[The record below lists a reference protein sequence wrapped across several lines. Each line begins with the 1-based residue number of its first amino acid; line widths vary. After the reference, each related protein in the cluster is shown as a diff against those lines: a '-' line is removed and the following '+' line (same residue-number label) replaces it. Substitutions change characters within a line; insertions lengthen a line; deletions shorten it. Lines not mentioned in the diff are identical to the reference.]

1 TGQWH
6 QSHGIARR
14 RPAPTIKGRTT
25 HNIQYVSC
33 SNTVVFIAL
42 SPVTGYKFG
51 KNILPEPHER
61 GLIMAVVA
69 YAILIETDTGKNI
82 W

>member
-1 TGQWH
+1 MVIFKVNRGGSREKQRLFE
-6 QSHGIARR
+6 IL
-14 RPAPTIKGRTT
+14 
-25 HNIQYVSC
+25 QYISC

-42 SPVTGYKFG
+42 PPVTGYKFG